1 MPSGRFITFEGGE
14 GSGKTTQARL
24 LAEALRRAGIDP
36 ILTREPGGSP
46 FAEQVRNLIL
56 DPEIA
61 PHSALSEALLCYA
74 ARADHI
80 EKVIRPALVAGQWV
94 ISERFSDCT
103 RVCQV
108 EAGGLPLDIFKA
120 LELIVVK
127 LTYPDLT
134 FILDV
139 PAEAGLARAT
149 TRRLA
154 AAIAGEDAGALE
166 KRDLDFHERLRQGYL
181 AVAKAETRRCKV
193 IDATRTPEAI
203 AAEVWAQVERR
214 LLPPA
219 TRPPEPPPEQPK
231 PAAPKQPPPRQ
242 PPTGRR

>member
-24 LAEALRRAGIDP
+24 LAEALHRSRIAP

-61 PHSALSEALLCYA
+61 PHSALSEALLFYA

-94 ISERFSDCT
+94 ICDRFSDST
-103 RVCQV
+103 RVYQV
-108 EAGGLPLDIFKA
+108 EAGGLPLDVFKA

-127 LTYPDLT
+127 LTYPDMT
-134 FILDV
+134 FILDLPPEV
-139 PAEAGLARAT
+139 GLGRAT

-154 AAIAGEDAGALE
+154 AAIAGEDADSFE

-181 AVAKAETRRCKV
+181 AIAKAEPRRCKV
-193 IDATRTPEAI
+193 IDATASPEAI
-203 AAEVWAQVERR
+203 AAEVWTQVQRR
-214 LLPPA
+214 MLPQATGGKPPPLPPS
-219 TRPPEPPPEQPK
+219 
-231 PAAPKQPPPRQ
+231 
-242 PPTGRR
+242 GRR